1 MIFSGASVNAV
12 PSFFDRSNMKWKPDS
27 SQTSGEE
34 LANVIT
40 HGIGAA
46 LGIAGLSTLVV
57 GAARYGDIWRMVSF
71 SIYGAT
77 LVILYLASFFYHGAR
92 SPRAKRL
99 LQFFD
104 HTAIYLLIAG
114 TYTPFTLVSMRGA
127 WGWTMFGLIWGLA
140 IVGILLNVFFFGRL
154 GVISTILYLL
164 MGWLVVIAIKPVT
177 DALSVRG
184 LAWLVAGGL
193 SYTVGVIFYAWHRLP
208 YAHPIWHLFV
218 LAGSV
223 FHYFAIFFYVLPVR

>member
-1 MIFSGASVNAV
+1 
-12 PSFFDRSNMKWKPDS
+12 MKWKPDGN
-27 SQTSGEE
+27 QTSGEE
-34 LANVIT
+34 LVNVIT

-46 LGIAGLSTLVV
+46 FGIAGLGALVV
-57 GAARYGDIWRMVSF
+57 GAWRYSDVWRTASF
-71 SIYGAT
+71 IIYGAT
-77 LVILYLASFFYHGAR
+77 LVLLYLASAFYHGAR

-114 TYTPFTLVSMRGA
+114 TYTPFTLVSLRGP

-140 IVGILLNVFFFGRL
+140 VTGILLNVFFFGRL
-154 GVISTILYLL
+154 GFISTILYLL
-164 MGWLVVIAIKPVT
+164 MGWLVVIAIKPVM
-177 DALSVRG
+177 DAVSVRG
-184 LAWLVAGGL
+184 LVWLVAGGL
-193 SYTVGVIFYAWHRLP
+193 SYTVGVVFYAWHRLP

-218 LAGSV
+218 LAGSI